1 MQNTIWDINNDDGM
15 TLSSEMDIKEH
26 AYNFFKSQYKI
37 PEAEDMWNWIQII
50 KDVPRM
56 FSNAESD
63 EIRAPITIKELE
75 STIKNLPKE
84 KSPGLNG
91 WTQELF
97 LSFFDLLG
105 KDLLLAVEE
114 SRIKGFIPGILNA
127 TFFTLIP
134 KVSKP
139 ITFNDFRPIALCN
152 FVYKAIAR
160 VIAN

>member
-1 MQNTIWDINNDDGM
+1 
-15 TLSSEMDIKEH
+15 
-26 AYNFFKSQYKI
+26 
-37 PEAEDMWNWIQII
+37 
-50 KDVPRM
+50 M

-63 EIRAPITIKELE
+63 EIGAQITIEEME
-75 STIKNLPKE
+75 STIKILPKE
-84 KSPGLNG
+84 KSPGPDG

-105 KDLLLAVEE
+105 KDLLSAVEE

-139 ITFNDFRPIALCN
+139 TTFNDFRPIALCN
-152 FVYKAIAR
+152 FVYK
-160 VIAN
+160 VIAKVIKN